1 MNINYT
7 NESELSRAEVA
18 QSLREIISIPS
29 LSTMEGAVAQFLVDT
44 ANRLGAI
51 EAFTDPAGTFIAR
64 FGNGPRTIIY
74 DSHIDTVDV
83 GDLEEWKRNPF
94 DPYLEKSATGEII
107 HGRGASDNKAGI
119 ISMLYGASQWQR
131 LQQSQEFSI
140 FVVGSVQEESCDGL
154 ALYEVLTGGTI
165 PAPELVVLGEATTN
179 KVYRGNRGR
188 IEAYLRIHGQ
198 SCHASAPERGVNPI
212 TNIAPLISEIDR
224 LNKSLRSNSFLGAGT
239 VVVSKIEC
247 ETPSLNAVP
256 GSATL
261 YVDRRL
267 SMEETPE
274 SALKELREIASSLNL
289 EVEIDVLNYE
299 STAYTGLSL
308 SQKKEFRTWVTD
320 EDSIFV
326 RAAIDSTRDTRRP
339 STETGHWVFSTN
351 GVASM
356 GKLGI
361 PTIGYGPADEFH
373 AHTAHDQCPVDD
385 LVEAITWYSSF
396 PTRLIGLSR

>member
-1 MNINYT
+1 MSINYIS
-7 NESELSRAEVA
+7 ESELLRSDIAVA
-18 QSLREIISIPS
+18 LREIISIPS

-51 EAFTDPAGTFIAR
+51 TTSIDPAGTFIAR
-64 FGNGPRTIIY
+64 FGSGKRTIIF

-94 DPYLEKSATGEII
+94 DPFMEKSATGDII

-119 ISMLYGASQWQR
+119 ISMLFGASQWQR
-131 LQQSQEFSI
+131 LNESQVFSI
-140 FVVGSVQEESCDGL
+140 YVVGSVQEESCDGL
-154 ALYEVLTGGTI
+154 ALYEVLTGGLI
-165 PAPELVVLGEATTN
+165 PSPELVVLGEATTN

-198 SCHASAPERGVNPI
+198 SCHASAPERGDNPI
-212 TNIAPLISEIDR
+212 TNIAPLITEIDR
-224 LNKSLRSNSFLGAGT
+224 LNRSLRSDSFLGAGT

-274 SALKELREIASSLNL
+274 SALQELRSIASSLNL
-289 EVEIDVLNYE
+289 IADIEVLNYE
-299 STAYTGLSL
+299 STSYTGLNL
-308 SQKKEFRTWVTD
+308 SQPKEFNTWVTD
-320 EDSIFV
+320 EDSVFV
-326 RAAIDSTRDTRRP
+326 QAALQSTQDTRRP

-385 LVEAITWYSSF
+385 LVEAIAWYSSF
-396 PTRLIGLSR
+396 PTKLAGMS

>member
-1 MNINYT
+1 MNINYIS
-7 NESELSRAEVA
+7 ESELLRADIAVA
-18 QSLREIISIPS
+18 LREIISIPS

-51 EAFTDPAGTFIAR
+51 TTSIDPAGTFIAR
-64 FGNGPRTIIY
+64 FGSGKRTIIF

-83 GDLEEWKRNPF
+83 GDLEEWKRSPF
-94 DPYLEKSATGEII
+94 DPFMEKSATGDII

-119 ISMLYGASQWQR
+119 VSMLFGASQWQR
-131 LQQSQEFSI
+131 LNESQVFSI
-140 FVVGSVQEESCDGL
+140 YVVGSVQEESCDGL
-154 ALYEVLTGGTI
+154 ALYEVLTGGLI
-165 PAPELVVLGEATTN
+165 PSPELVVLGEATTN

-198 SCHASAPERGVNPI
+198 SCHASAPERGDNPI
-212 TNIAPLISEIDR
+212 TNIAPLITEID
-224 LNKSLRSNSFLGAGT
+224 
-239 VVVSKIEC
+239 C

-274 SALKELREIASSLNL
+274 SALQELRSIASSLNL
-289 EVEIDVLNYE
+289 IADIEVLNYE
-299 STAYTGLSL
+299 STSYTGRNL
-308 SQKKEFRTWVTD
+308 SQPKEFNTWVTD
-320 EDSIFV
+320 ENSVFV
-326 RAAIDSTRDTRRP
+326 QAALQSTQDTRRP

-385 LVEAITWYSSF
+385 LVEAIAWYSSF
-396 PTRLIGLSR
+396 PTKLAGMS

>member
-1 MNINYT
+1 MNINYIA
-7 NESELSRAEVA
+7 ESELMRSDIALA
-18 QSLREIISIPS
+18 LREIISIPS
-29 LSTMEGAVAQFLVDT
+29 LSTMEGAVAQFLIDT

-51 EAFTDPAGTFIAR
+51 EASIDPAGTFISR
-64 FGNGPRTIIY
+64 FGNGKRTLIF

-94 DPYLEKSATGEII
+94 DPFLEKSATGDII

-119 ISMLYGASQWQR
+119 ISMLFGASQWQR
-131 LQQSQEFSI
+131 LNENQDFSI
-140 FVVGSVQEESCDGL
+140 YVVGSVQEESCDGL
-154 ALYEVLTGGTI
+154 ALYEVLTGGLI
-165 PAPELVVLGEATTN
+165 PSPELVVLGEATTN

-198 SCHASAPERGVNPI
+198 SCHASAPERGKNPI
-212 TNIAPLISEIDR
+212 TNIAPLITEIDR
-224 LNKSLRSNSFLGAGT
+224 LNKSLKSDSFLGAGT

-274 SALKELREIASSLNL
+274 SALQELRSIASSLNL
-289 EVEIDVLNYE
+289 NAEIEILQYE
-299 STAYTGLSL
+299 STSYTGLGL
-308 SQKKEFRTWVTD
+308 SQPKEFNTWVTD
-320 EDSIFV
+320 EDSVFV
-326 RAAIDSTRDTRRP
+326 RAAIQSTQDTRRP

-385 LVEAITWYSSF
+385 LVEAIAWYSSF
-396 PTRLIGLSR
+396 PTKLAEVTK

>member
-1 MNINYT
+1 MSINYI
-7 NESELSRAEVA
+7 NESELLRDDVA
-18 QSLREIISIPS
+18 RSLREIISIPS
-29 LSTMEGAVAQFLVDT
+29 LSTMESAVAQFLIDT
-44 ANRLGAI
+44 ANRLGAV
-51 EAFTDPAGTFIAR
+51 ETSLDPAGTFIAR
-64 FGNGPRTIIY
+64 FGHGSRTIIY

-83 GDLEEWKRNPF
+83 GDLDEWKRNPF
-94 DPYLEKSATGEII
+94 DPHLEKSATGEVI

-119 ISMLYGASQWQR
+119 VSMLFGAAQWQR
-131 LQQSQEFSI
+131 LQQSQDFSI
-140 FVVGSVQEESCDGL
+140 FVIGSVQEESCDGL
-154 ALYEVLTGGTI
+154 ALYEVLTGGKI
-165 PAPELVVLGEATTN
+165 PNPELVVLGEATTN

-198 SCHASAPERGVNPI
+198 SCHASAPERGMNPI
-212 TNIAPLISEIDR
+212 TNIAPLITEIDR
-224 LNKSLRSNSFLGAGT
+224 LNKSLRSDSFLGAGT

-274 SALKELREIASSLNL
+274 SALRELRDIAASLGL
-289 EVEIDVLNYE
+289 QVEIDVLNYE

-308 SQKKEFRTWVTD
+308 SQKKEFHTWVTE

-326 RAAIDSTRDTRRP
+326 RAAIESTKDTRRP
-339 STETGHWVFSTN
+339 TTETGHWVFSTN

-361 PTIGYGPADEFH
+361 PTIGYGPGDEFH

-385 LVEAITWYSSF
+385 LVEAISWYSSF
-396 PTRLIGLSR
+396 PTKLLGLTS